1 MTDVAMTEA
10 RRLAREVIKEAFKVE
25 KYERWDMSNEMMK
38 WEDEMTDQEK
48 LAVLEV
54 VSNEAWA
61 ALVNDPTLT
70 KIEQAWLV
78 MRSLEIIKSAHQIK
92 RGMNREKPVVMAE
105 EGEGEGK

>member
-25 KYERWDMSNEMMK
+25 KYEKWDMSNEMMK
-38 WEDEMTDQEK
+38 WKDEMTDQEK

-54 VSNEAWA
+54 VSDEAWA
-61 ALVNDPTLT
+61 ALTQNDPTLT
-70 KIEQAWLV
+70 KVEQAWLA
-78 MRSLEIIKSAHQIK
+78 LKIIKSAHQIK